1 MNLSDVRSQFP
12 HINENKVYFNHAS
25 NGPVSNRVK
34 ERLFEYIE
42 ERNHKMILNFEKS
55 LNASQNAKNKLS
67 EMFSTTPDRIAWAD
81 NVSNAISGIVQGIKW
96 HSGDRIILND
106 LEFPSNVYPFLNL
119 KPLGVEIDFVKS
131 QNGIVNADDYEKLI
145 SPKTKLIAVSLV
157 QFLTGYRIDIKKLG
171 DICRQKEILFFVD
184 GIQGGGV
191 VNVDV
196 EESNI
201 DLFTGGS
208 HKWFMGLQGA
218 SYFVISKK
226 LQDLVHQKNVGWT
239 SVVDPWNLLDYNL
252 TLREDA
258 ERYQNGTLNMIGITA
273 FDESLNLFKEFGM
286 NNVESHVL
294 SNTKYFIDKLNEAGL
309 KPLLNNVSAGNLAG
323 IVTIETENSKRIFIN
338 LEKKNISC
346 SLREGMIRFS
356 PHYYNTKEEI
366 DLVVEE
372 LIIK

>member
-12 HINENKVYFNHAS
+12 HINEKKVYFNHAS

-34 ERLFEYIE
+34 KRLFEYIE

-55 LNASQNAKNKLS
+55 LTASQNAKNKLS
-67 EMFSTTPDRIAWAD
+67 EMFSTSPDRIAWAD

-131 QNGIVNADDYEKLI
+131 KNGKVEVNDYEKLI
-145 SPKTKLIAVSLV
+145 SHKTKLIAVSLV

-171 DICRQKEILFFVD
+171 DICGQKGILFFVD

-218 SYFVISKK
+218 SYFIISKK

-294 SNTKYFIDKLNEAGL
+294 SNTKYFIDKLNDIGI

-323 IVTIETENSKRIFIN
+323 IVTIETENSKRIFLN

-356 PHYYNTKEEI
+356 PHFYNTKEEI